1 MTITTTHTIPTYT
14 IPSVTTKSRLGEAF
28 KPKRAGTKSAHIVFL
43 LDDSGSMQTCRK
55 STIEGFNEYV
65 KSQKIHSVET
75 GIPTFASLYKFDGR
89 SVTCVYDRKD
99 IANTPLLSE
108 ETYNPQGWTN
118 LYDGIGGVMMQVNTA
133 LAQHKK
139 ADRDSIIIN
148 ILTDGQ
154 ENSSRT
160 FSNFDIKIMVEK
172 AEGKN
177 WGFMFLGANIDAF
190 AVGST
195 MGFSAQNTMQY
206 DTSNMLNTMK
216 TVARRSND
224 MKTAYASGLGTSAV
238 YASTAFTEEEL
249 TSVRD
254 KK

>member
-14 IPSVTTKSRLGEAF
+14 IPSVTSKSRLGEAF

-99 IANTPLLSE
+99 IYNTPLLSE